1 MPLQFA
7 KAAPLAPTI
16 LLWYLRSLSLFYFVN
31 GLMHWARIIG
41 VLGPGFQTMPV
52 HMQIATVYFA
62 LLQVVASV
70 GLWCG
75 AAWGVAAWLFSAVA
89 ELVMHIGFADLF
101 GSAWLIVLFHLTT
114 IIAYVGLAWWTGTPD
129 NTGEIL
135 RLPDE

>member
-7 KAAPLAPTI
+7 KSAPLAPTI
-16 LLWYLRSLSLFYFVN
+16 LLWYLRSLAVFYFAA
-31 GLMHWARIIG
+31 GLLHWSRIIG
-41 VLGPGFQTMPV
+41 VLGPGFETMPV

-75 AAWGVAAWLFSAVA
+75 AAWGVAAWLFCAVA
-89 ELVMHIGFADLF
+89 ELVMHLGFSDLF
-101 GSAWLIVLFHLTT
+101 GSAWLTVLFHFVT
-114 IIAYVGLAWWTGTPD
+114 IFVYVGLAWWTGTPE

-135 RLPDE
+135 RLPEE